1 MTTKKVNRNGHA
13 TGKNYQEK
21 VAYRQFLS
29 SKFDLEKT
37 APDPVDI
44 GKTNESSY
52 DEEEIPKI
60 KERQKKSLKLVVKDF
75 LHDNWV
81 ITIMGGLISG
91 LLVAFLI
98 ASINIYTDQ
107 KIINDKIKNI
117 ETTNKDNSEKLS
129 SVKEKFEIFKA
140 EIGKDLEYIK
150 KKIKL

>member
-1 MTTKKVNRNGHA
+1 MTTKKLNRTGHG

-21 VAYRQFLS
+21 VAYKQFLS

-37 APDPVDI
+37 EPDPIDT

-52 DEEEIPKI
+52 HEEEIPKI
-60 KERQKKSLKLVVKDF
+60 KERQKKSFKLVVKDF

-81 ITIMGGLISG
+81 ITIMGGLI
-91 LLVAFLI
+91 VAFII
-98 ASINIYTDQ
+98 ASINIYTNQ
-107 KIINDKIKNI
+107 KINNEKIKNI
-117 ETTNKDNSEKLS
+117 ETVNKDNSEKLS

-140 EIGKDLEYIK
+140 EVGKDLEYIK